1 MTALSPVVNADMP
14 SGAVGSWFIGQADTI
29 RGGESGIRTAIAEAR
44 RAGGVNLTVRFLDAA
59 TGRCRYLARVKQPE
73 ATSP

>member
-29 RGGESGIRTAIAEAR
+29 RGGEGAIRTAIAEAR
-44 RAGGVNLTVRFLDAA
+44 RAGGVNLTVRFLDSS
-59 TGRCRYLARVKQPE
+59 TGRCRYLARVKQQPE
-73 ATSP
+73 ATP